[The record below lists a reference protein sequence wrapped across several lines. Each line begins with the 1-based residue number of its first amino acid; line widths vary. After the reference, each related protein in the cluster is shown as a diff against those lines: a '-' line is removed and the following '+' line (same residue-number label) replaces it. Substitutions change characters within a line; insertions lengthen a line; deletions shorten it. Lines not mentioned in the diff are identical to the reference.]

1 MSIDYEKQREKQN
14 AGNRLA
20 VVVLIM
26 LMLLIPLF
34 ASM

>member
-1 MSIDYEKQREKQN
+1 MTIDYEKQREKQN
-14 AGNRLA
+14 VGNRLA

-26 LMLLIPLF
+26 LMLVIPIF